1 MSETQP
7 KARRGE
13 GGAEAKQVNQGGSN
27 DSTPWNPRN
36 RGIRNAGDGRRE
48 TKMTDSQKRYQ
59 EHLSGD
65 YWRKVS
71 AAVKKRA
78 DYRCQVCN
86 SQHDLEAHHRSY
98 EHRGNE
104 LEHLSDLTCLCR
116 RCHGIFHKGDA
127 QPAPQVVERIIERV
141 QVHAPVPQLNVG
153 HDGLTKKQRRILR
166 RAERAKVREEA
177 EKLDPIAA
185 KYPGRVA
192 VADIS
197 DAAIAALMPP
207 GDSPEVVMTDEL
219 LSKCRLD
226 TSFTTAA
233 LVALGITDMTAGWP
247 ARLIGKSISREQY
260 RKALIGARLY
270 SKQGAK
276 HRSWRDQL
284 APPAVS

>member
-1 MSETQP
+1 
-7 KARRGE
+7 
-13 GGAEAKQVNQGGSN
+13 
-27 DSTPWNPRN
+27 
-36 RGIRNAGDGRRE
+36 
-48 TKMTDSQKRYQ
+48 MTDSQKRYQ

-78 DYRCQVCN
+78 DYRFQVCN

-98 EHRGNE
+98 EHRGDE

-116 RCHGIFHKGDA
+116 RCHGIFHKGDV

-141 QVHAPVPQLNVG
+141 QVHAPAPQLKVG

-177 EKLDPIAA
+177 EKLDPVSA

-197 DAAIAALMPP
+197 DAAIEALMPP
-207 GDSPEVVMTDEL
+207 GDSPEIVMTDEL

-233 LVALGITDMTAGWP
+233 LVALGVTDMTAGWP
-247 ARLIGKSISREQY
+247 SRLIGKPISREQY

-284 APPAVS
+284 APPSSVTT